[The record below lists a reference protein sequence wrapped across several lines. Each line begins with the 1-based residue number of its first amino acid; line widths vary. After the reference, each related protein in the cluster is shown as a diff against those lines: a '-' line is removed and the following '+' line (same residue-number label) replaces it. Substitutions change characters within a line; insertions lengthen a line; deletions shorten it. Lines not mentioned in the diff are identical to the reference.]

1 MRDFGLNY
9 FGLSPR
15 AHALA
20 YVTQRSLVSLSFAPH
35 HATIQAYLTLL
46 ERPSIRDAGGE
57 DSMIPLFAAT
67 AYGSKFYHYHSRHD
81 VLKHHT
87 APFDSGPE
95 GMLSTL
101 AIDVLTPSAI
111 ARAFETTFSA
121 LLNTTAFAMV
131 RAGQVGDPTAP
142 AGAAKIR
149 AAAMANFLNQVFL
162 NRTATQPTTHHEL
175 AASVSAPAYLQ
186 LGIFDSPQNAAKR
199 TITENIAVALW
210 EDPEQALPFGFL
222 YVCTNK

>member
-1 MRDFGLNY
+1 
-9 FGLSPR
+9 
-15 AHALA
+15 
-20 YVTQRSLVSLSFAPH
+20 
-35 HATIQAYLTLL
+35 
-46 ERPSIRDAGGE
+46 
-57 DSMIPLFAAT
+57 MIPIFAAT
-67 AYGSKFYHYHSRHD
+67 AYGSKFYHPPSFHSD
-81 VLKHHT
+81 LKHHT
-87 APFDSGPE
+87 AAFDPGPE

-111 ARAFETTFSA
+111 ARAFEATFSA
-121 LLNTTAFAMV
+121 LLNMTAFAMV
-131 RAGQVGDPTAP
+131 RAGHVGDPTTP

-162 NRTATQPTTHHEL
+162 NRTATTQPTTHHVL

-186 LGIFDSPQNAAKR
+186 LGIFDSLQNAAKR

-210 EDPEQALPFGFL
+210 EDPEMALPFGFL